1 MLIDTHCHL
10 DFPEFSSDLDEVI
23 ARAKANGVE
32 YLVNI
37 AADIER
43 SRKSVTLAGRYDC
56 IYATVGVHPHDADNF
71 QQQQGLATL
80 KALAKEKKVVA
91 IGEIGLDFYKNYSRK
106 ENQIPLFYALLGLAK
121 DLGLPVVIHSR
132 QADSET
138 LKILKEVMPVQA
150 VIHCFSGGEDFLK
163 ACLALG
169 FFISFTCNITYK
181 KAELLRQLA
190 GVVPLDR
197 LMLETDAP
205 FLSPE
210 GFRGK
215 RNEPHQVK
223 LLGEEIARIRGV
235 SFEEIARVTTEN
247 AKQFFTLP

>member
-10 DFPEFSSDLDEVI
+10 DFPEFSADLVEVI
-23 ARAKANGVE
+23 TRAQANGVD

-37 AADIER
+37 GSGLER
-43 SRKSVTLAGRYDC
+43 SRKSVELAGRYDC
-56 IYATVGVHPHDADNF
+56 IYATVGVHPHDSDSF
-71 QQQQGLATL
+71 QPQDREMLKKLARG
-80 KALAKEKKVVA
+80 KKVVA

-106 ENQIPLFYALLGLAK
+106 ENQLPLFYSLLGLAK

-138 LKILKEVMPVQA
+138 LKILKEVMPIKA
-150 VIHCFSGGEDFLK
+150 VIHCFSGGQAFLEE
-163 ACLALG
+163 CLGLG

-181 KAELLRQLA
+181 KAEQLRQLLRIA
-190 GVVPLDR
+190 PLGR

-215 RNEPHQVK
+215 RNEPYQVK
-223 LLGEEIARIRGV
+223 LLAEAIARIKEI
-235 SFEEIARVTTEN
+235 SFEEVAGATTDNARE
-247 AKQFFTLP
+247 FFKI